1 MRFLLLL
8 EYNGSIGNW
17 FWKTVR
23 DRQVCLLSPTL
34 FNIFLERIMTD
45 ALEDHE
51 GTVSTGSRAIISP
64 FCWWLSRRGRRTTE
78 ISCETRQSLYSLR
91 RGDQYR
97 EDKSM
102 TNNTSGI
109 NKESKN
115 EQKLET
121 VTHFKYVGSVVFKPL
136 ILSRIVQTKAA
147 LTRLKPVQDTTDAFS
162 CHIRLS
168 VCMWITDLH
177 SRAAKGNTSHGNEVL
192 PQATTHLIQRLC
204 YQ

>member
-1 MRFLLLL
+1 
-8 EYNGSIGNW
+8 
-17 FWKTVR
+17 
-23 DRQVCLLSPTL
+23 
-34 FNIFLERIMTD
+34 
-45 ALEDHE
+45 
-51 GTVSTGSRAIISP
+51 
-64 FCWWLSRRGRRTTE
+64 
-78 ISCETRQSLYSLR
+78 
-91 RGDQYR
+91 
-97 EDKSM
+97 M

-136 ILSRIVQTKAA
+136 ILSRIAA

-162 CHIRLS
+162 CYIRLS
-168 VCMWITDLH
+168 VCMRIIDLH
-177 SRAAKGNTSHGNEVL
+177 SRAAKENTSHGNEVL